1 MQQMKW
7 ENMLYKIKGSYLI
20 HKSCIDFFFFLN
32 KVDKLTE

>member
-7 ENMLYKIKGSYLI
+7 ENILYKIKGSDLI
-20 HKSCIDFFFFLN
+20 HKSCIDFFN